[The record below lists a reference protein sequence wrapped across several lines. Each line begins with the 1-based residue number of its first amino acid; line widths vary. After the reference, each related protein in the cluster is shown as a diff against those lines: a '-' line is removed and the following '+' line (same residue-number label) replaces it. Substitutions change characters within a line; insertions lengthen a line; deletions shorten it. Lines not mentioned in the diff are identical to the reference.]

1 VTVHGS
7 ERVEIRLSPELL
19 AKIRAVARAHH
30 VSMSESVRLALQV
43 MVNSPGDTLNAMFE
57 DPEAARVEFVERVEP
72 VKVPQGAKVRP
83 A

>member
-19 AKIRAVARAHH
+19 GKIRAVARGHH

-43 MVNSPGDTLNAMFE
+43 MVNSPGDTVNAMFE
-57 DPEAARVEFVERVEP
+57 DPEAARVEFVERVEVP
-72 VKVPQGAKVRP
+72 AKSSATKVPA
-83 A
+83 